1 MVDGGQCWMPPPMTL
16 LAGSG
21 SHQTAAQRGGEL
33 QVRRA
38 SVLCTPG
45 RCCVSVLQGA
55 HRHPRCGRGLQVC
68 RPHGV
73 GIKVGAVVVQDKEEA
88 LSEVQRD
95 RFEDLLRGLT
105 AHRAVVR
112 DAMTFCLDN
121 SACATE
127 VVDIL
132 TESLTLA
139 ETPIPTKVRCTL
151 PSRPCAHISTA
162 CCRRCLHSCRR
173 TLWADAYRFCTP
185 LRTSAECAAGS
196 VAGSCEL

>member
-1 MVDGGQCWMPPPMTL
+1 M
-16 LAGSG
+16 
-21 SHQTAAQRGGEL
+21 
-33 QVRRA
+33 
-38 SVLCTPG
+38 
-45 RCCVSVLQGA
+45 
-55 HRHPRCGRGLQVC
+55 
-68 RPHGV
+68 
-73 GIKVGAVVVQDKEEA
+73 GIEAEAVWVQDKEEA

-139 ETPIPTKVRCTL
+139 ETPIPTKVRCT
-151 PSRPCAHISTA
+151 PAPRPVRTFPPPVAGTA
-162 CCRRCLHSCRR
+162 CTAAVGRGEPMRISLHG
-173 TLWADAYRFCTP
+173 TP
-185 LRTSAECAAGS
+185 VTAR
-196 VAGSCEL
+196 